1 MLKKKAFF
9 LFTALSF
16 LILSS
21 VFLPLQASAAGSYY
35 ISAYTI
41 NVVVN
46 QDGSADLE
54 ERLTYAFSGQFN
66 GALRDV
72 DFSGTR
78 GLVNQKVYVDRAGV
92 LKEYKQ
98 NATNTLDYAGQ
109 PGTFNIVQKDYLAHF
124 KIFEPSNN
132 EKKTFV
138 ITYRLNDVV
147 TKYNDIAEFN
157 RKLVDTGWQTKLDNI
172 DIKITLPEGALK
184 EQIRVFAHGP
194 LTGESSI
201 LDARTLAFTVP
212 SVSPGTF
219 VETLVLFPTKLVP
232 LAKNT
237 VQKNALDDILAN
249 EAKLAEEANLL
260 REQAKQQVIKEEQ
273 SLARRKAVGLPL
285 SILLFL
291 AWFVLIIYIY
301 LKYDRELRHSF
312 EAKYFRELP
321 GEYTPAEM
329 SVLLSMGTAK
339 PRDITATLM
348 DLTRKQQIILEVETL
363 RKKGLFGTKE
373 NKSYSFTLNE
383 KAPDMPLKAH
393 EQYLLDW
400 FIGKIGNGSSVNL
413 DDIYNYVR
421 RKSNALEYRNDYT
434 RWLNLVKEEASQND
448 FLDTTSRK
456 GKLLGILA
464 GIAYFLLGIAIFLF
478 MLTPAALALALQGIL
493 LIAFAA
499 RIKRR
504 TAYGNE
510 QQAMWQAFKN
520 FLKDFSSLDKAQ
532 LPSIVI
538 WEHYLVYAISL
549 GIAKEVIRQLP
560 LVFSE
565 NDLADTRLTFMYG
578 ASYGH
583 FAAFA
588 STLDDTIR
596 TVEGTVISAANIA
609 NSTKSSASGSGG
621 GFSGGS
627 SGGGGGGGGG
637 GAF

>member
-1 MLKKKAFF
+1 
-9 LFTALSF
+9 
-16 LILSS
+16 
-21 VFLPLQASAAGSYY
+21 
-35 ISAYTI
+35 
-41 NVVVN
+41 
-46 QDGSADLE
+46 
-54 ERLTYAFSGQFN
+54 
-66 GALRDV
+66 
-72 DFSGTR
+72 
-78 GLVNQKVYVDRAGV
+78 
-92 LKEYKQ
+92 
-98 NATNTLDYAGQ
+98 
-109 PGTFNIVQKDYLAHF
+109 
-124 KIFEPSNN
+124 
-132 EKKTFV
+132 
-138 ITYRLNDVV
+138 
-147 TKYNDIAEFN
+147 
-157 RKLVDTGWQTKLDNI
+157 
-172 DIKITLPEGALK
+172 
-184 EQIRVFAHGP
+184 
-194 LTGESSI
+194 
-201 LDARTLAFTVP
+201 
-212 SVSPGTF
+212 
-219 VETLVLFPTKLVP
+219 
-232 LAKNT
+232 
-237 VQKNALDDILAN
+237 
-249 EAKLAEEANLL
+249 
-260 REQAKQQVIKEEQ
+260 
-273 SLARRKAVGLPL
+273 
-285 SILLFL
+285 
-291 AWFVLIIYIY
+291 
-301 LKYDRELRHSF
+301 
-312 EAKYFRELP
+312 
-321 GEYTPAEM
+321 
-329 SVLLSMGTAK
+329 
-339 PRDITATLM
+339 
-348 DLTRKQQIILEVETL
+348 
-363 RKKGLFGTKE
+363 
-373 NKSYSFTLNE
+373 
-383 KAPDMPLKAH
+383 
-393 EQYLLDW
+393 
-400 FIGKIGNGSSVNL
+400 
-413 DDIYNYVR
+413 VR